1 MAEILIIDDD
11 ANICS
16 MLTRELVRRGHNVY
30 SVHSIA
36 DGISLAC
43 KGGYDIVFIDVQ
55 LPGGCGLDLLPHFK
69 TGDDD
74 PECIIITGFADVKSM
89 ETAMKNG
96 VWDFLLKPFSIHNL
110 RLTLDRALLYRKEK
124 KREPRKVVN
133 RIKIIGN
140 SPAMVRCL
148 DLMSKAAEGDVNVL
162 ITGATGTG
170 KELIAQAI
178 HNNSDRK
185 MKPMVVLD
193 CTVLP
198 EHLMES
204 VLFGYTKGSYTGA
217 EISQEGLIC
226 QAEGGTLFLDE
237 VGELPLVLQKKLL
250 RVLQEHRYR
259 PVGGREERKSNFRLV
274 SATNRN
280 LEDMVKN
287 GSFREDLLY
296 RLKSFSIELP
306 LLSERQMDIEAL
318 VYFHIHEFCRRY
330 GLEPKLISDELLKD
344 LKRYSWP
351 GNVRELVNTIDRMLT
366 MARSETTLYPVH
378 LPPEIRLRLAGDMF
392 AKTPPPETPVKVSD
406 VVVDTSRPLKVIRE
420 EMIQKLESDYLE
432 LLLNETGGD
441 IKIAC
446 NRSGLARSQFY
457 NLMKKYGIDQ

>member
-11 ANICS
+11 RNMCA
-16 MLTRELVRRGHNVY
+16 MLTRELIRKGHNVCTAHTM
-30 SVHSIA
+30 V
-36 DGISLAC
+36 DGKTLAG
-43 KGGYDIVFIDVQ
+43 KKGYDIVFIDVH
-55 LPGGCGLDLLPHFK
+55 LPGGSGLDLLPLFK

-74 PECIIITGFADVKSM
+74 PECIIITAFAEIESA

-96 VWDFLLKPFSIHNL
+96 VWDYLQKPFSIHDL

-124 KREPRKVVN
+124 KREPRKVIN
-133 RIKIIGN
+133 RKKIIGN

-148 DLMSKAAEGDVNVL
+148 DLMSKAAESDVNVL

-170 KELIAQAI
+170 KELLAQAI
-178 HNNSDRK
+178 HDNSHRK
-185 MKPMVVLD
+185 MKPMVVVD

-204 VLFGYTKGSYTGA
+204 VLFGYAKGSYTGA
-217 EISQEGLIC
+217 ETSQEGLIC

-237 VGELPLVLQKKLL
+237 VGELPLLLQKKLL
-250 RVLQEHRYR
+250 RVLQEHLYR

-280 LEDMVKN
+280 LDDMVKI

-296 RLKSFSIELP
+296 RLKTFSIELP
-306 LLSERQMDIEAL
+306 LLSERPLDIEAL
-318 VYFHIHEFCRRY
+318 VYYHVHEFCRRY

-366 MARSETTLYPVH
+366 MARSEATLYPVH
-378 LPPEIRLRLAGDMF
+378 LPPEIRLRLTGGMF
-392 AKTPPPETPVKVSD
+392 AKTLSPETPGRVSD
-406 VVVDTSRPLKVIRE
+406 AVVDTSRPLRVIRE
-420 EMIQKLESDYLE
+420 EMIQKLENDYLRR
-432 LLLNETGGD
+432 LLNETGGD

-457 NLMKKYGIDQ
+457 NLMKKHGIDQ

>member
-11 ANICS
+11 KNICA
-16 MLTRELVRRGHNVY
+16 MLTQEFIRRNHDVCTA
-30 SVHSIA
+30 HTMA
-36 DGISLAC
+36 DGKALAG
-43 KGGYDIVFIDVQ
+43 KLAYDIVLIDVN
-55 LPGGCGLDLLPHFK
+55 LPDGNGLDLLPHFK
-69 TGDDD
+69 TGVDD
-74 PECIIITGFADVKSM
+74 PECIIITGFAEIEGA

-96 VWDFLLKPFSIHNL
+96 VWDYLQKPFSIHDL

-124 KREPRKVVN
+124 KRGPRKAVI
-133 RIKIIGN
+133 RKKIIGN

-162 ITGATGTG
+162 ITGDTGTG

-178 HNNSDRK
+178 HDNSERK

-204 VLFGYTKGSYTGA
+204 VLFGYAKGSYTGA
-217 EISQEGLIC
+217 ETSQEGLIA

-237 VGELPLVLQKKLL
+237 VGELPLLLQKKLL
-250 RVLQEHRYR
+250 RVLQEHLYR
-259 PVGGREERKSNFRLV
+259 PVGGRDERKSDFRLV

-280 LEDMVKN
+280 LEDMVKH

-306 LLSERQMDIEAL
+306 LLSERQMDIEPL
-318 VYFHIHEFCRRY
+318 VNYHIQELCRRY
-330 GLEPKLISDELLKD
+330 GIEPKRVSDELLKD

-351 GNVRELVNTIDRMLT
+351 GNVRELVNTIDRMIT
-366 MARSETTLYPVH
+366 MARSEATLYPVH
-378 LPPEIRLRLAGDMF
+378 LPPEIRLSLTGGMF
-392 AKTPPPETPVKVSD
+392 ARTPLPETPARRRDDS
-406 VVVDTSRPLKVIRE
+406 VDTSRPLKVIRE
-420 EMIQKLESDYLE
+420 EMIQKLENDYLKR
-432 LLLNETGGD
+432 LLSETDGD

-446 NRSGLARSQFY
+446 KRSGLARSQFY
-457 NLMKKYGIDQ
+457 NLMKKYGIDL